1 MYNPI
6 DNSVKIKSGPE
17 TSNKNKIKEFALIL
31 CRKASIQLV
40 NSRSKQEYVVYYFVT
55 KKPIKNQVSKKF
67 TRLSAFLP

>member
-17 TSNKNKIKEFALIL
+17 TSNINKIKEFALIL
-31 CRKASIQLV
+31 CRKASIQLLV

-67 TRLSAFLP
+67 TR